1 MNCYHT
7 EAEEPRTHRT
17 QYRRRNC
24 SFAPSA
30 YACTVC
36 PSACPRL
43 AAQDYGYQAV
53 WLVHCRRQKPTNCRR
68 RRRELIYEISFQG
81 LSYRSIYSCL
91 VLSLAK
97 IFGPFWKQTYV
108 VAESTIPENVWKH
121 RLLPENR
128 GAVMATTR
136 DAVNL
141 PSTVGH
147 YVISETVAIRG
158 GNPAM
163 HSKSEY
169 RAHVVNLLYESGTLT
184 GRRGRICGCHTSKNT
199 RESHIYIYMSLDADD
214 LPKYVRVRQLVHEL
228 YFLQHV
234 WTVGAE

>member
-1 MNCYHT
+1 
-7 EAEEPRTHRT
+7 
-17 QYRRRNC
+17 
-24 SFAPSA
+24 
-30 YACTVC
+30 
-36 PSACPRL
+36 
-43 AAQDYGYQAV
+43 
-53 WLVHCRRQKPTNCRR
+53 
-68 RRRELIYEISFQG
+68 
-81 LSYRSIYSCL
+81 
-91 VLSLAK
+91 LSLAK

-169 RAHVVNLLYESGTLT
+169 RAHVNLLSESGTLT

-199 RESHIYIYMSLDADD
+199 RESHIYIYIWAWMQTTYPSMFGWDSWFMSCTSFSMFGRLERSKFIFRTITW
-214 LPKYVRVRQLVHEL
+214 PVVRCVTWNNGFAVR
-228 YFLQHV
+228 
-234 WTVGAE
+234 